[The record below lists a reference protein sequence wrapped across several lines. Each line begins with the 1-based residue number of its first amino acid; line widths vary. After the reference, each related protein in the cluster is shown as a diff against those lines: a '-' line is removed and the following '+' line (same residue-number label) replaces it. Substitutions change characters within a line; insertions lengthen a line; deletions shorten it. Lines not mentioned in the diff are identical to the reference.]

1 MVQVVD
7 TELYRTNHPHYVTT
21 VTIDSSIF
29 ALAASFSDDGVQ
41 IIDITDP
48 YNPAP
53 VSAITDGRDGFT
65 ELDGSIFVTTVKIGA
80 STYALA
86 ASVYDKAVQ
95 IIDVTDPYN
104 PTPASAITK
113 GVNGYAELYNAISV
127 TTATIGT
134 STYAIVT
141 SFDDDG
147 IQIVKLEQE
156 YISAYTSNQ
165 NPKYA
170 KAGDALEISFTASD
184 TIVSQT
190 SQILGLN
197 PNATVNDAIYNAI
210 VPVPSTPRESYAT
223 FTIKVA
229 NANGTSVTVT
239 ENDISSNVFIDT
251 ISPSI
256 ELSWLCRLYSILWY
270 S

>member
-1 MVQVVD
+1 MADAGVAIVWICY
-7 TELYRTNHPHYVTT
+7 ELYHPHYVTF
-21 VTIDSSIF
+21 I
-29 ALAASFSDDGVQ
+29 AASFSDDGVQ
-41 IIDITDP
+41 IRRDIQP
-48 YNPAP
+48 H
-53 VSAITDGRDGFT
+53 S
-65 ELDGSIFVTTVKIGA
+65 SIC
-80 STYALA
+80 Y
-86 ASVYDKAVQ
+86 Y
-95 IIDVTDPYN
+95 
-104 PTPASAITK
+104 K

-170 KAGDALEISFTASD
+170 KAGDAFEISFTASD

-210 VPVPSTPRESYAT
+210 VPVPSSTKRIICYIYNQSC
-223 FTIKVA
+223 K
-229 NANGTSVTVT
+229 
-239 ENDISSNVFIDT
+239 
-251 ISPSI
+251 
-256 ELSWLCRLYSILWY
+256 RQWY
-270 S
+270 KRNCN

>member
-1 MVQVVD
+1 MASVWDSSIQIINITD
-7 TELYRTNHPHYVTT
+7 PYNPTPASAITDGAGGYTELYHPHYVTT

-134 STYAIVT
+134 STYGSVT
-141 SFDDDG
+141 SM
-147 IQIVKLEQE
+147 IW
-156 YISAYTSNQ
+156 T
-165 NPKYA
+165 
-170 KAGDALEISFTASD
+170 ALS
-184 TIVSQT
+184 
-190 SQILGLN
+190 
-197 PNATVNDAIYNAI
+197 
-210 VPVPSTPRESYAT
+210 
-223 FTIKVA
+223 
-229 NANGTSVTVT
+229 
-239 ENDISSNVFIDT
+239 
-251 ISPSI
+251 
-256 ELSWLCRLYSILWY
+256 
-270 S
+270 